1 MSAFAKTNNDLPGY
15 TYKTEPINDE
25 TIAKERKW
33 AHTTPHSP
41 SDGYRVKS
49 AKNFLDYHHI
59 PYEEA

>member
-1 MSAFAKTNNDLPGY
+1 MSAFAKTNNELPGY
-15 TYKTEPINDE
+15 TYKTEPVTDE

-41 SDGYRVKS
+41 SEGYRVKV
-49 AKNFLDYHHI
+49 AKDFLKYHHI